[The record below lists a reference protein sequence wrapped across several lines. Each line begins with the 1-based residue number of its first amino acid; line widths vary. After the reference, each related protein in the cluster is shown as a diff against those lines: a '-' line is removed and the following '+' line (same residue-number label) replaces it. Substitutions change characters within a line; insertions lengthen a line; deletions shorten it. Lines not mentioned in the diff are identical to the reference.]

1 MEPKDNIIWPSFKRQ
16 FNTAVS
22 GDNTVRKAV
31 PYLDRYQ
38 QEQLERQQE
47 RQKRWEK
54 QIHKRAVQKEFEER
68 IGRSVTEH
76 EYLEA
81 NAMYENAGDMDK
93 DEFCREWLK
102 IGNSRLVKCLA
113 EKTYQQH
120 KALQE
125 KELLLKES
133 KLIWSDAADAM
144 LEIEQGILNGETTE
158 HITELLDLKAWWL
171 VGAKELVLRKIKM
184 GMDLSKNDKNYINE
198 HLK

>member
-1 MEPKDNIIWPSFKRQ
+1 M
-16 FNTAVS
+16 
-22 GDNTVRKAV
+22 
-31 PYLDRYQ
+31 L
-38 QEQLERQQE
+38 
-47 RQKRWEK
+47 
-54 QIHKRAVQKEFEER
+54 QKEFEER
-68 IGRSVTEH
+68 IGRSVTEQ

-102 IGNSRLVKCLA
+102 FGNSRLVKCLA

-133 KLIWSDAADAM
+133 KGIWSDAADAM
-144 LEIEQGILNGETTE
+144 LEIEQDILNGETTE
-158 HITELLDLKAWWL
+158 HITELLDLKVWWL

>member
-1 MEPKDNIIWPSFKRQ
+1 M
-16 FNTAVS
+16 
-22 GDNTVRKAV
+22 
-31 PYLDRYQ
+31 L
-38 QEQLERQQE
+38 
-47 RQKRWEK
+47 
-54 QIHKRAVQKEFEER
+54 QKEFEER
-68 IGRSVTEH
+68 IGRSVTEQ

-125 KELLLKES
+125 KELLLKE
-133 KLIWSDAADAM
+133 LHEICSDAADAM
-144 LEIEQGILNGETTE
+144 LEIEQG
-158 HITELLDLKAWWL
+158 LLDGEEHTTRETFAAGLLDRKALLL

-184 GMDLSKNDKNYINE
+184 GMDLSENDKNYINE
-198 HLK
+198 HLI

>member
-1 MEPKDNIIWPSFKRQ
+1 M
-16 FNTAVS
+16 
-22 GDNTVRKAV
+22 
-31 PYLDRYQ
+31 L
-38 QEQLERQQE
+38 
-47 RQKRWEK
+47 
-54 QIHKRAVQKEFEER
+54 QKEFEER
-68 IGRSVTEH
+68 IGRSVTEQ

-133 KLIWSDAADAM
+133 HEIRSDAADAM
-144 LEIEQGILNGETTE
+144 LEIEQDILNGETTE

>member
-1 MEPKDNIIWPSFKRQ
+1 M
-16 FNTAVS
+16 
-22 GDNTVRKAV
+22 
-31 PYLDRYQ
+31 L
-38 QEQLERQQE
+38 
-47 RQKRWEK
+47 
-54 QIHKRAVQKEFEER
+54 QKEFEER
-68 IGRSVTEH
+68 IGRSVTEQ

-120 KALQE
+120 KALLE
-125 KELLLKES
+125 KEMLLKES
-133 KLIWSDAADAM
+133 KEIRSDAADAM
-144 LEIEQGILNGETTE
+144 LEIEQCILNGETTE
-158 HITELLDLKAWWL
+158 HITELLDLKVWWL

>member
-1 MEPKDNIIWPSFKRQ
+1 M
-16 FNTAVS
+16 
-22 GDNTVRKAV
+22 
-31 PYLDRYQ
+31 L
-38 QEQLERQQE
+38 
-47 RQKRWEK
+47 
-54 QIHKRAVQKEFEER
+54 QKEFEER
-68 IGRSVTEH
+68 IGRSVTEQ

-133 KLIWSDAADAM
+133 KGIWSDAADAM
-144 LEIEQGILNGETTE
+144 LEIEQDILNGETTE
-158 HITELLDLKAWWL
+158 HITELLDLKVWWL

>member
-1 MEPKDNIIWPSFKRQ
+1 M
-16 FNTAVS
+16 
-22 GDNTVRKAV
+22 
-31 PYLDRYQ
+31 L
-38 QEQLERQQE
+38 
-47 RQKRWEK
+47 
-54 QIHKRAVQKEFEER
+54 QKEFEER
-68 IGRSVTEH
+68 IGRSVTEQ

-133 KLIWSDAADAM
+133 KEIRSDAADAM
-144 LEIEQGILNGETTE
+144 LEIKQGILNGETTE

-171 VGAKELVLRKIKM
+171 VGAKEVVLRKIKM
-184 GMDLSKNDKNYINE
+184 GMDLSENDKNYINE

>member
-1 MEPKDNIIWPSFKRQ
+1 M
-16 FNTAVS
+16 
-22 GDNTVRKAV
+22 
-31 PYLDRYQ
+31 L
-38 QEQLERQQE
+38 
-47 RQKRWEK
+47 
-54 QIHKRAVQKEFEER
+54 QKEFEER
-68 IGRSVTEH
+68 IGRSVTEQ

-120 KALQE
+120 KALLE

-133 KLIWSDAADAM
+133 KGIWSDAADAM
-144 LEIEQGILNGETTE
+144 LEIEQDILNGETTE
-158 HITELLDLKAWWL
+158 HITELLDLKVWWL

-184 GMDLSKNDKNYINE
+184 GMDLSENDKNYINE

>member
-1 MEPKDNIIWPSFKRQ
+1 M
-16 FNTAVS
+16 
-22 GDNTVRKAV
+22 
-31 PYLDRYQ
+31 L
-38 QEQLERQQE
+38 
-47 RQKRWEK
+47 
-54 QIHKRAVQKEFEER
+54 QKEFEER
-68 IGRSVTEH
+68 IGRSVTEQ

-133 KLIWSDAADAM
+133 KEICSDAADAM
-144 LEIEQGILNGETTE
+144 LEIEQDILNGETTE
-158 HITELLDLKAWWL
+158 HITELLDLKVLWL

>member
-1 MEPKDNIIWPSFKRQ
+1 M
-16 FNTAVS
+16 
-22 GDNTVRKAV
+22 
-31 PYLDRYQ
+31 L
-38 QEQLERQQE
+38 
-47 RQKRWEK
+47 
-54 QIHKRAVQKEFEER
+54 QKEFEER
-68 IGRSVTEH
+68 IGRSVTEQ

-120 KALQE
+120 KALEE

-133 KLIWSDAADAM
+133 HEIRSDAADAM
-144 LEIEQGILNGETTE
+144 LEIEQDILNGETTE
-158 HITELLDLKAWWL
+158 HITELLDLKVWWL

-184 GMDLSKNDKNYINE
+184 GMDLSEMDKDYVNE

>member
-1 MEPKDNIIWPSFKRQ
+1 M
-16 FNTAVS
+16 
-22 GDNTVRKAV
+22 
-31 PYLDRYQ
+31 L
-38 QEQLERQQE
+38 
-47 RQKRWEK
+47 
-54 QIHKRAVQKEFEER
+54 QKEFEER
-68 IGRSVTEH
+68 IGRSVTEQ
-76 EYLEA
+76 EYIEA

-133 KLIWSDAADAM
+133 KEIWSDAADAM
-144 LEIEQGILNGETTE
+144 LEIKQGILNGETTE

-171 VGAKELVLRKIKM
+171 VGAKEVVLRKIRM
-184 GMDLSKNDKNYINE
+184 GIDLSEKDKNYINE

>member
-1 MEPKDNIIWPSFKRQ
+1 M
-16 FNTAVS
+16 
-22 GDNTVRKAV
+22 
-31 PYLDRYQ
+31 L
-38 QEQLERQQE
+38 
-47 RQKRWEK
+47 
-54 QIHKRAVQKEFEER
+54 QKEFEER
-68 IGRSVTEH
+68 IGRSVTEQ
-76 EYLEA
+76 EYIEA

-133 KLIWSDAADAM
+133 KEIRSDAADAM

-158 HITELLDLKAWWL
+158 HITELLDLKASWL
-171 VGAKELVLRKIKM
+171 VGAKEVVLRKIKM
-184 GMDLSKNDKNYINE
+184 GMDLSEMDKDYINE

>member
-1 MEPKDNIIWPSFKRQ
+1 M
-16 FNTAVS
+16 
-22 GDNTVRKAV
+22 
-31 PYLDRYQ
+31 L
-38 QEQLERQQE
+38 
-47 RQKRWEK
+47 
-54 QIHKRAVQKEFEER
+54 QKEFEER
-68 IGRSVTEH
+68 IGRSVTEQ

-125 KELLLKES
+125 KELLLKE
-133 KLIWSDAADAM
+133 LHEIWSDAADAM
-144 LEIEQGILNGETTE
+144 LEIEQDILNGETTE
-158 HITELLDLKAWWL
+158 HITELLDLKVWWL

-198 HLK
+198 HLI

>member
-1 MEPKDNIIWPSFKRQ
+1 M
-16 FNTAVS
+16 
-22 GDNTVRKAV
+22 
-31 PYLDRYQ
+31 L
-38 QEQLERQQE
+38 
-47 RQKRWEK
+47 
-54 QIHKRAVQKEFEER
+54 QKEFEER
-68 IGRSVTEH
+68 IGRSVTEQ

-133 KLIWSDAADAM
+133 KGICSDAADAM
-144 LEIEQGILNGETTE
+144 LEIEQDILNGETTE
-158 HITELLDLKAWWL
+158 HITELLDLKVLWL

>member
-1 MEPKDNIIWPSFKRQ
+1 M
-16 FNTAVS
+16 
-22 GDNTVRKAV
+22 
-31 PYLDRYQ
+31 L
-38 QEQLERQQE
+38 
-47 RQKRWEK
+47 
-54 QIHKRAVQKEFEER
+54 QKEFEER
-68 IGRSVTEH
+68 IGRSVTEQ

-133 KLIWSDAADAM
+133 KEIRSDVADAM
-144 LEIEQGILNGETTE
+144 LEIKQGILNGETTE
-158 HITELLDLKAWWL
+158 HITELLDLKASGL
-171 VGAKELVLRKIKM
+171 VGAKEVVLRKIKM
-184 GMDLSKNDKNYINE
+184 GMDLSEMDKNYINE